1 MIGEN
6 DLAFYKKKANW
17 VRNRCF
23 DMCIV
28 GGGHLVSSFSCI
40 DILVALYMATSSKNL
55 MLIAGNCL
63 IESICFGKGHATSAL
78 YPILPI

>member
-28 GGGHLVSSFSCI
+28 RRTFSFFLFMYRYFSCT
-40 DILVALYMATSSKNL
+40 LLCHQFKNL
-55 MLIAGNCL
+55 MLIAG
-63 IESICFGKGHATSAL
+63 KA
-78 YPILPI
+78 